1 MRFWALVSFAFS
13 RNHSWLLVILRKEE
27 EEERAGRGR
36 TSLAFG
42 SVAKSDSVCHTQR
55 ITLVALQQAAD
66 LEANGKSNWRAN
78 YQRFIWPRRSVGRRL
93 RKTRAE
99 AEALPLRELTPA
111 MGGGEMNSVWEEGR
125 VQSPHRQ

>member
-13 RNHSWLLVILRKEE
+13 LNDPWLLVILRK
-27 EEERAGRGR
+27 EERAGRGR

-93 RKTRAE
+93 RKTK

-111 MGGGEMNSVWEEGR
+111 MGAGEINSMWEEGR
-125 VQSPHRQ
+125 GQSPHWQ